1 MPLRKLLLYLV
12 EGSCVRRSYIRSN
25 ISISEPRNHASNKTA
40 ISDALLIQKSH
51 RVMFAGE
58 VLVKTSIHERAS
70 ILPRTDAHLHRRK
83 GWQPRMAFE
92 VNELMRV
99 ESLAWG
105 SLRKATRRRA
115 RDRTRGTYQFDSP
128 NTKSLNSSSVCT
140 QADWRRCVVVA

>member
-1 MPLRKLLLYLV
+1 
-12 EGSCVRRSYIRSN
+12 
-25 ISISEPRNHASNKTA
+25 
-40 ISDALLIQKSH
+40 
-51 RVMFAGE
+51 MFAGE

-105 SLRKATRRRA
+105 SLRKATRRRGLEV
-115 RDRTRGTYQFDSP
+115 RINLILPTP
-128 NTKSLNSSSVCT
+128 NHSIRLLFALKQTGADAWSLPEG
-140 QADWRRCVVVA
+140 